1 MKDGNEAWHIADEQV
16 LTDIRDFHARQRI
29 TSRAEVFSTLVSPGY
44 DPAFNATWE
53 FEEFACSP
61 LPIALRDLAPCDPPP
76 HLLRRRGSAR
86 AFAGQPISYATLSA
100 LLGWA
105 KCAVDAGGH
114 RPYPSGG
121 GLYPIETFVAPLR
134 PDGIETLGSAVYRVL
149 AKSRQL
155 ELVAAI
161 EPSDILEAISRPPLG
176 LRKPPPF
183 ALVYAASF
191 ERVVPK
197 YRHRGYRT
205 ALIEAGAII
214 QQVDLCAK
222 ALGLATVPWAWFDEY
237 ELSRLLGLNPV
248 RLPLVL
254 CQLVGV
260 PCEATAQAKDDA

>member
-1 MKDGNEAWHIADEQV
+1 MKDINEAWHVADDEV
-16 LTDIRDFHARQRI
+16 LKEIRDFHARQRI
-29 TSRAEVFSTLVSPGY
+29 TSRTAVFATLVSPGY
-44 DPAFNATWE
+44 DPEFNATWE
-53 FEEFACSP
+53 FQEFACSP
-61 LPIALRDLAPCDPPP
+61 LPIGFRALAPFDPAPG
-76 HLLRRRGSAR
+76 LLRRRGSVR
-86 AFAGQPISYATLSA
+86 AFDSQAVSYETLSA

-105 KCAVDAGGH
+105 KCAVDSGGH

-121 GLYPIETFVAPLR
+121 GLYPIETFVVPLR
-134 PDGIETLGSAVYRVL
+134 PDGVETLGHAVYRAL
-149 AKSRQL
+149 ARSRQL
-155 ELVAAI
+155 EFVAAV
-161 EPSDILEAISRPPLG
+161 EPSDVLDAISRPPLI
-176 LRKPPPF
+176 LRKPPAF

-191 ERVVPK
+191 ERVIPK

-254 CQLVGV
+254 CQLVGF
-260 PCEATAQAKDDA
+260 PDSP